1 MHKNVRIYLSNV
13 YEASFNLALEKF
25 LFETCQEEDFIFYL
39 WQNESTIVIGR
50 HQNPYKECNI
60 EKVKADGV
68 DLVRRPS
75 GGGAVYHD
83 KGNLNFTFI
92 SHEKNYDLDKNYSII
107 LDALKVYGIY
117 GQATG
122 RNDLTIGDV
131 KFSGNA
137 FMSDQGINCH
147 HGTLLVNAD
156 TVALQKYLTPSPLKI
171 KSKGVDSVKSRVINL
186 RDLNTKLSTEG
197 LKNHLIDSFY
207 KHHGK
212 GQMPIWIDRDN
223 ADPLVLDNEKDFY
236 GWEWCHGMTPA
247 FDLSYEA
254 RFPWGILELDLNIQD
269 SLITHA
275 SINTDCILC
284 DSFEKLAAG
293 LKGKRFLLE
302 DLIQVVDDTLSNQ
315 LVKNDIIFF
324 LQDQIQSIKRDG

>member
-1 MHKNVRIYLSNV
+1 MHKNIRIYLSKV

-25 LFETCQEEDFIFYL
+25 LFETCQEDDFIFYL

-50 HQNPYKECNI
+50 HQNPYKECDI
-60 EKVKADGV
+60 EKIKADGV

-83 KGNLNFTFI
+83 RGNLNFTFI
-92 SHEKNYDLDKNYSII
+92 SHEKNYDLEENYRVI
-107 LDALKVYGIY
+107 LDALKTYGIH

-122 RNDLTIGDV
+122 RNDLTIDKA

-137 FMSDQGINCH
+137 FMSDKGIHCH
-147 HGTLLVNAD
+147 HGTLLVKTD
-156 TVALQKYLTPSPLKI
+156 MEALQKYLTPSPLKI
-171 KSKGVDSVKSRVINL
+171 MSKGVDSVRSRVINL
-186 RDLNTKLSTEG
+186 SELNPDISIEG
-197 LKNHLIDSFY
+197 LKKHMLDSFL
-207 KHHGK
+207 KRQGRDK
-212 GQMPIWIDRDN
+212 TPVLMDRAN
-223 ADPLVLDNEKDFY
+223 ADNLVLENEKDFY
-236 GWEWCHGMTPA
+236 GWEWHYGMTPA

-275 SINTDCILC
+275 SINTDCIIC
-284 DSFEKLAAG
+284 DHFEELAAG

-302 DLIQVVDDTLSNQ
+302 DIIQVIEGTLSNQ
-315 LVKNDIIFF
+315 LVKNDIIHL
-324 LQDQIQSIKRDG
+324 LQDKIQSKRGSY

>member
-1 MHKNVRIYLSNV
+1 M
-13 YEASFNLALEKF
+13 
-25 LFETCQEEDFIFYL
+25 
-39 WQNESTIVIGR
+39 
-50 HQNPYKECNI
+50 
-60 EKVKADGV
+60 
-68 DLVRRPS
+68 RRPS

-83 KGNLNFTFI
+83 RGNLNFTFI
-92 SHEKNYDLDKNYSII
+92 SHEKNYDLEENYRVI
-107 LDALKVYGIY
+107 LDALKTYGIH

-122 RNDLTIGDV
+122 RNDLTIDKA

-137 FMSDQGINCH
+137 FMSDKGIHCH

-156 TVALQKYLTPSPLKI
+156 TAALQKYLTPSPLKI

-236 GWEWCHGMTPA
+236 GWEWHYGMTPD
-247 FDLSYEA
+247 FDWSYGTK
-254 RFPWGILELDLNIQD
+254 FPWGILELDFNLKD
-269 SLITHA
+269 STITHA
-275 SINTDCILC
+275 SINTDCIIC
-284 DSFEKLAAG
+284 DHFEELAAG

-302 DLIQVVDDTLSNQ
+302 DIIQVIEGTLSNQ
-315 LVKNDIIFF
+315 LVKNDIIHL
-324 LQDQIQSIKRDG
+324 LQDKIQSKRGSY